1 LKFYIFA
8 IIQFYNNY
16 EKSKIILGIALLIS
30 LFYSCSS
37 GERNKKDQIN
47 DNNFSNL
54 NIAGNIDTF
63 KCVSK
68 ISNGYTAILSIVRN
82 NTTGFVTIH
91 RDSAISGSNDF
102 PTVYFDKSLINN
114 YTETQNSIRLNI
126 PENEVYYFIPFEKD
140 PNGGNIP

>member
-1 LKFYIFA
+1 
-8 IIQFYNNY
+8 
-16 EKSKIILGIALLIS
+16 
-30 LFYSCSS
+30 
-37 GERNKKDQIN
+37 
-47 DNNFSNL
+47 
-54 NIAGNIDTF
+54 
-63 KCVSK
+63 
-68 ISNGYTAILSIVRN
+68 LSIVRN

-140 PNGGNIP
+140 PNGGNIPLIIKEFKDFDCICCFTQNLDTPPSCSKLKNVSGSIISWGCRTFENCYECGFIPNGTNQSLNAGVVLKATTIVYN